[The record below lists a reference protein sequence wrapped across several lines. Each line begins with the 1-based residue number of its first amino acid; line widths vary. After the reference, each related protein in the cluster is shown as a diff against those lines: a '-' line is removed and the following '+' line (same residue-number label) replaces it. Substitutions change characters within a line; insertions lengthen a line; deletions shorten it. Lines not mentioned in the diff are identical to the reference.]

1 MREKSQTLD
10 NIDLRLRQNH
20 NNLMLKRLNKLKN
33 MAAMVNNKSPLSRL
47 TILQEKVNNVYK
59 SVNRV
64 IEEKL
69 KSKRNTLERFSKNI
83 QILSPLSILDR
94 GYAIIIN
101 NKGLALK
108 SSSETDKG
116 EKLKARLSKGSLDI
130 EVKNVKN

>member
-1 MREKSQTLD
+1 M
-10 NIDLRLRQNH
+10 
-20 NNLMLKRLNKLKN
+20 
-33 MAAMVNNKSPLSRL
+33 
-47 TILQEKVNNVYK
+47 YK
-59 SVNRV
+59 SVNRG

-69 KSKRNTLERFSKNI
+69 KSKRNTLERLSKNI

-116 EKLKARLSKGSLDI
+116 EKLKARLSKGSIDI